1 MVTKELDLLAR
12 HAIKEELKLID
23 PMCQFNAKVSSPIE
37 FDPAST
43 DV

>member
-23 PMCQFNAKVSSPIE
+23 PMCQFTAKVSSPIE
-37 FDPAST
+37 FDPTAS